1 MMREFG
7 SFKGR
12 EGNGDLG
19 TNKAIRNIITGGS
32 KKGKYGKK
40 KKENIFK
47 KIIKELNIFF
57 SPQYGML

>member
-1 MMREFG
+1 MREFG

-19 TNKAIRNIITGGS
+19 TNKAIRNIIIGGS

-40 KKENIFK
+40 KKKNILK
-47 KIIKELNIFF
+47 K
-57 SPQYGML
+57 